1 MPLPESFLSHLDE
14 QGYNSRSDKH
24 SNALALAV
32 VGDLLRSCAP
42 MRDKARRGELVYD
55 LNRTIY
61 RGTSDWNVDLV
72 LGAPPPGA
80 TSPSVEDIIR
90 TPPSTIEIGIEIK
103 ATMTAHRKAI
113 RNRKRDFEAHHEHL
127 HSYSGRAI
135 AGGILLVNAAERFQS
150 SLLAAISAHRQPD
163 RLVRLCVDQ
172 MRAVPMRRGIEGVGM
187 EALAVVVVEYSNEPG
202 AKARYPASGAA
213 PRIGDPLHYDAF
225 LQAICGHYR
234 DRFA

>member
-1 MPLPESFLSHLDE
+1 MPLPEAFLSHLDE
-14 QGYNSRSDKH
+14 QGYNSRSARH
-24 SNALALAV
+24 SNAFALAV

-61 RGTSDWNVDLV
+61 RGTSDWNIDLV

-80 TSPSVEDIIR
+80 ASTAAESIVRS
-90 TPPSTIEIGIEIK
+90 PPSTVEIGIEIK

-127 HSYSGRAI
+127 HNYNARAI

-150 SLLAAISAHRQPD
+150 SLLSAISTHRDPE

-172 MRAVPMRRGIEGVGM
+172 MRAVPTRRSIDGVGM
-187 EALAVVVVEYSNEPG
+187 EALTVVVVDYSNEPG
-202 AKARYPASGAA
+202 AKSRYAVVGAM
-213 PRIGDPLHYDAF
+213 PRVGDPLHYDAF
-225 LQAICGHYR
+225 LQTICADYR